1 MKALMKS
8 DPYCQYYIGK
18 ATAYRI
24 AASLFTANQSG
35 YAMFR
40 GLMRDNAKTAITLA
54 KITKGVI

>member
-1 MKALMKS
+1 MKT

-54 KITKGVI
+54 KITKGAV